1 MSSNPDAAANANSI
15 GRAEQVLRTIAYLRD
30 QDFSGVGLV
39 FYERLTHLPH
49 LQLTDSSVKADP
61 RRFAEVDLAI
71 ALSSI
76 SVMSS
81 PLHDGF
87 HFVEAHSWQLT
98 HLSQFISPPIPSDAA
113 QRFHGTGARLM
124 AALLTS
130 MLPGIVCVGLVSHE
144 GEIHL
149 FSHGNDSA
157 QKD

>member
-1 MSSNPDAAANANSI
+1 MSSNPDTTANSI
-15 GRAEQVLRTIAYLRD
+15 GRAEKVLRTIACLRD

-39 FYERLTHLPH
+39 FYEHLTHLPH
-49 LQLTDSSVKADP
+49 LQLTDSSVKADLG
-61 RRFAEVDLAI
+61 RFAEVDLAI

-87 HFVEAHSWQLT
+87 HFVEARNWQLT

-130 MLPGIVCVGLVSHE
+130 LLPGIVCVGLVSNG

-149 FSHGNDSA
+149 FSHGNDAA